1 MWLFLCPKKFADV
14 LNGILQKTLA
24 SISILQTQNY
34 KSAEKFVNVLQQY
47 TKKLAE
53 TSVSKFKIA
62 LQTENF
68 ANVFNGKFAKKQQV
82 RIYKSVSE
90 NKQKTNAK
98 LHFLRVEPENII
110 HHNKKRLLLL
120 QRAFC

>member
-1 MWLFLCPKKFADV
+1 MWLFLCQKKFADV

-34 KSAEKFVNVLQQY
+34 KSIEKFVNVLQQY

-53 TSVSKFKIA
+53 TSVNECKIA

-82 RIYKSVSE
+82 PYKNVSGNTE
-90 NKQKTNAK
+90 NVRKVT
-98 LHFLRVEPENII
+98 F
-110 HHNKKRLLLL
+110 
-120 QRAFC
+120 FTC

>member
-1 MWLFLCPKKFADV
+1 MQNCTTRREFCSV

-34 KSAEKFVNVLQQY
+34 KSIEKFANVLQQY

-53 TSVSKFKIA
+53 TSVNECKIA

-68 ANVFNGKFAKKQQV
+68 ANVFNGKFTKKQQV
-82 RIYKSVSE
+82 R
-90 NKQKTNAK
+90 
-98 LHFLRVEPENII
+98 P
-110 HHNKKRLLLL
+110 NKKVSGNTENGRKVT
-120 QRAFC
+120 FFTC

>member
-1 MWLFLCPKKFADV
+1 MQKK
-14 LNGILQKTLA
+14 LA

-34 KSAEKFVNVLQQY
+34 KSIEKFVNVLQQY

-82 RIYKSVSE
+82 PYKNVSE
-90 NKQKTNAK
+90 NT
-98 LHFLRVEPENII
+98 ENGR
-110 HHNKKRLLLL
+110 KVT
-120 QRAFC
+120 FFTC

>member
-34 KSAEKFVNVLQQY
+34 KSIEKFVNVLQQY

-82 RIYKSVSE
+82 PYKTLAE
-90 NKQKTNAK
+90 TQKTDGK

>member
-1 MWLFLCPKKFADV
+1 M
-14 LNGILQKTLA
+14 
-24 SISILQTQNY
+24 
-34 KSAEKFVNVLQQY
+34 
-47 TKKLAE
+47 E

-62 LQTENF
+62 LHTENV

-82 RIYKSVSE
+82 PYKNVSG
-90 NKQKTNAK
+90 NKQKTDAK

>member
-1 MWLFLCPKKFADV
+1 M

-34 KSAEKFVNVLQQY
+34 KSIEKFVNVLQQY

-82 RIYKSVSE
+82 PYKTLAE
-90 NKQKTNAK
+90 TQKTDGK

>member
-1 MWLFLCPKKFADV
+1 M

-34 KSAEKFVNVLQQY
+34 KSIEKFVNVLQQY

-53 TSVSKFKIA
+53 TSVNECKIA

-68 ANVFNGKFAKKQQV
+68 ANVFNGKFTKKQQV
-82 RIYKSVSE
+82 RPNKKVSE
-90 NKQKTNAK
+90 NKHKTNAELQK
-98 LHFLRVEPENII
+98 YRIICKYTLNNIQ
-110 HHNKKRLLLL
+110 KS
-120 QRAFC
+120 

>member
-1 MWLFLCPKKFADV
+1 M